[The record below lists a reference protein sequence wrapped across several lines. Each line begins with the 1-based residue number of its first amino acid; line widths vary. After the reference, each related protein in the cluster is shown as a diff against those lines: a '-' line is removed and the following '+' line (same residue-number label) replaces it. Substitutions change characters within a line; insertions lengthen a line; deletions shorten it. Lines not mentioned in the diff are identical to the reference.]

1 MLTSLAALAVAS
13 ALFLL
18 FAQTRWVGAIIAVV
32 LIYLNPWVFLGMVI
46 MGGAAYYLF
55 KK

>member
-1 MLTSLAALAVAS
+1 MITSLVALAVAS

-32 LIYLNPWVFLGMVI
+32 LIYLNPWVFLVTVL
-46 MGGAAYYLF
+46 MGGTVYYLF
-55 KK
+55 KQ

>member
-1 MLTSLAALAVAS
+1 MITSLVALAVAS

-32 LIYLNPWVFLGMVI
+32 LIYLNPWVFLGTVML
-46 MGGAAYYLF
+46 GGTAFYIF